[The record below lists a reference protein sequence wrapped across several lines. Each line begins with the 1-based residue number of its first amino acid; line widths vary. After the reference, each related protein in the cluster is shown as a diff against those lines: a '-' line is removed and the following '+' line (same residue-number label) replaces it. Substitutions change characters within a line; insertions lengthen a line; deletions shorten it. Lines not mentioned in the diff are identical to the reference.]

1 MNLSSLM
8 NKMKHLVFALIG
20 LLFVQVSLAQNPE
33 TQQVTGQKGN
43 AKITGKVIDADNNQA
58 VEFATVALIDP
69 ATGKPVNGTVC
80 DDKGEFTITK
90 VGEGTFNITVSFIGY
105 ESQDIKG
112 VTVGKNGDVSLG
124 IIKLGTG
131 TKVLKEVVIEG
142 QKDLVEERVDRTIYN
157 AENDQ
162 TTKGGD
168 ATDVLKRVPM
178 LSVDMDGN
186 VTLRGSQ
193 NILVLI
199 NNKPSTIM
207 ASSVADA
214 LKQIP
219 ADQIKTIEVITSP
232 SAKYDAEGSGG
243 IINIITKKNTLQG
256 ATLNVDAGIGTRGS
270 NLGLNGNLR
279 TGKMGFSL
287 GGWGRTMYN
296 INGYYENSQLT
307 TNETTGDQTLNTQ
320 YADTRSHGLFGNYN
334 LGWDYDINK
343 YNTLAASVRIGAR
356 NNVSYQDGMLTEM
369 YTNDIF
375 SSSNLRNVKTND
387 LNNSIDASLT
397 YTHLYEKPQKEFSLM
412 ALYSKNNRNNDFT
425 NTTLEQNGIAAPSGY
440 KNLNDSYNDEFT
452 LQGDFQTPIGSNQI
466 LEMGAKDI
474 IRRAN
479 SDYSYF
485 EDLDGDGN
493 YDLVDNQNLTNNLN
507 YNQNIASGYL
517 AYTLNLTKG
526 YSVKAGTRYEYTT
539 IDAYTRTEENIE
551 IPSYGV
557 LVPSLNLS
565 KKLNKGG
572 MIKASYNRR
581 IQRPSI
587 RFLNPNIQSSNQ
599 INISQGNPEL
609 DPEYTNNYELG
620 YSTFVKGLSLN
631 TTAFVRNTTGSIQQ
645 VRVPLDNGGILTT
658 YQNIGTEDAYGMS
671 IFANINIGKLSLNGG
686 TDMYYTVLDNHIDS
700 HNEGFVISGR
710 MFGNYNLGKGWGIQ
724 AFGFA
729 RGKQVQLQGWQG
741 GFRMYSLGI
750 RKDLND
756 KKGSI
761 GFGAENFFTNE
772 FRIKSQLETPY
783 IQQNSLNVMRNM
795 SFRITF
801 SYRIGKMSVEPRPSR
816 RRSISND
823 DLKEGGDGGGM
834 DGGQGGGQGGQ
845 GGGQGQGQ
853 PRGGNRQGNGN
864 NAQPNAAKTGAAAAL
879 PGADANAVVD
889 VEGTWKYTVESP
901 QGGEGDL
908 IIRKDNGSYTGII
921 SNKRFN
927 RETPLSSVI
936 VSGNELNFQYTAT
949 GQGGNEM
956 VIKVRSIVKDNEF
969 TGDMTVGEFG
979 TYPIK
984 GRKGN

>member
-1 MNLSSLM
+1 MKQLLSV
-8 NKMKHLVFALIG
+8 LVG
-20 LLFVQVSLAQNPE
+20 LLFVQGAVAQNPE

-43 AKITGKVIDADNNQA
+43 ARLTGKVIDVDSNQP

-69 ATGKPVNGTVC
+69 VTGKPVNGTVC
-80 DDKGEFTITK
+80 DDKGEFTISK
-90 VGEGTFNITVSFIGY
+90 VAEGTYNVTVSFIGY
-105 ESQDIKG
+105 ETQNING
-112 VTVGKNGDVSLG
+112 VNVDRHGDLSLG
-124 IIKLGTG
+124 TIKLGTG

-193 NILVLI
+193 NILVLV

-219 ADQIKTIEVITSP
+219 ADQIKTVEVITSP
-232 SAKYDAEGSGG
+232 SAKFDAEGSGG
-243 IINIITKKNTLQG
+243 IIYIVTKKNTLQG
-256 ATLNVDAGIGTRGS
+256 ATLNVDAGVGTRGS

-296 INGYYENSQLT
+296 ITGRFANDQLT
-307 TNETTGDQTLNTQ
+307 TNPTSGNQTLNMQ
-320 YADTRSHGLFGNYN
+320 EADTRSHGLFGNYN

-356 NNVSYQDGMLTEM
+356 NNISYQDGLYTQM
-369 YTNDIF
+369 YTNESLA
-375 SSSNLRNVKTND
+375 SSSLRNVKTND
-387 LNNSIDASLT
+387 LNNSVDASLT

-425 NTTLEQNGIAAPSGY
+425 NTTLEQNGLTNPSGY
-440 KNLNDSYNDEFT
+440 KNLNDSYNDEMT
-452 LQGDFQTPIGSNQI
+452 LQADFQTPIGTNQM

-474 IRRAN
+474 IRHAY

-485 EDLDGDGN
+485 SDPEGDGN
-493 YDLVDNQNLTNNLN
+493 YLLVDSVRLTNNLN

-517 AYTLNLTKG
+517 AYTLTLPKG
-526 YSVKAGTRYEYTT
+526 YSIKAGSRYEYTN
-539 IDAYTRTEENIE
+539 IDAYTRTEDNID

-557 LVPSLNLS
+557 LVPSLNVS
-565 KKLNKGG
+565 RKLGKGG

-599 INISQGNPEL
+599 INISQGNPQL
-609 DPEYTNNYELG
+609 NPEYTNNYELG
-620 YSTFVKGLSLN
+620 YSTFIKGVSLN
-631 TTAFVRNTTGSIQQ
+631 LTGFMRNTTGSIQQ
-645 VRVPLDNGGILTT
+645 VRLPLENGTILTT
-658 YQNIGTEDAYGMS
+658 YQNIGTEDAYGLS
-671 IFANINIGKLSLNGG
+671 VFANINLGKLSLNGG
-686 TDMYYTVLDNHIDS
+686 SDMYYAVLDNHVDS

-710 MFGNYNLGKGWGIQ
+710 MFGSYTLPKGWSIQ

-729 RGKQVQLQGWQG
+729 RGRQVQLQGTQG
-741 GFRMYSLGI
+741 GFRMYSLGL
-750 RKDLND
+750 RKDLWE

-761 GFGAENFFTNE
+761 GFGAENFLTKE
-772 FRIKSQLETPY
+772 FRIKSNLETPY
-783 IQQNSLNVMRNM
+783 IQQNSLNVMHNM

-801 SYRIGKMSVEPRPSR
+801 SYRIGKMSVDARPSR

-823 DLKEGGDGGGM
+823 DLKDGGDNGAGGGM
-834 DGGQGGGQGGQ
+834 EGGQGGGGQPRGGQ
-845 GGGQGQGQ
+845 GGGNR
-853 PRGGNRQGNGN
+853 PATGGAPAG
-864 NAQPNAAKTGAAAAL
+864 AMKAAGAAAAL
-879 PGADANAVVD
+879 PGADANAVVNA
-889 VEGTWKYTVESP
+889 EGTWNYTVESP
-901 QGGEGDL
+901 QGGAGDL
-908 IIRKDNGSYTGII
+908 IIKKDNGTYTGII
-921 SNKRFN
+921 TNKRFN
-927 RETPLSSVI
+927 RETPLSSVS
-936 VSGNELNFQYTAT
+936 VSGNELTFQYTTT

-956 VIKVRSIVKDNEF
+956 VIKVRSIITDNEF
-969 TGDMTVGEFG
+969 KGEMSVGQFG
-979 TYPIK
+979 TFPINGK
-984 GRKGN
+984 RAQ